1 MVIAKKD
8 KQKSMII
15 SGSIFRAFVHTNEV
29 ESPNILM
36 VTNFS
41 KYAEFILIFG
51 FIFLLEFDH
60 QKWCSLP
67 WQT

>member
-1 MVIAKKD
+1 MFIAKKD

-15 SGSIFRAFVHTNEV
+15 SGSIFRTIVHTNEV

-41 KYAEFILIFG
+41 RNAEFF
-51 FIFLLEFDH
+51 
-60 QKWCSLP
+60 
-67 WQT
+67 